1 MVFSAIKQADKTKQ
15 EQLLHMKPLVLFLEM
30 CENVLPVNLGA
41 FFILWKDKHLGT
53 RFVHNNVKE
62 WECCK
67 NMKSQSLQRFQFTS
81 VLVLLTVDDCLSRS
95 PYL

>member
-41 FFILWKDKHLGT
+41 FFIL
-53 RFVHNNVKE
+53 
-62 WECCK
+62 
-67 NMKSQSLQRFQFTS
+67 
-81 VLVLLTVDDCLSRS
+81 
-95 PYL
+95 